1 MAKRKSATAQAPKQ
15 SQHLP
20 RLNIQTT
27 EDDMA
32 VQISDGNAFAIIA
45 AGQRELKVLGRHDE
59 IAAFTEEMT
68 AGDYDHL
75 LQTLCRWFPDVELVQ

>member
-15 SQHLP
+15 SQRLP

-27 EDDMA
+27 EDNVA
-32 VQISDGNAFAIIA
+32 VVLNDGNAFAII
-45 AGQRELKVLGRHDE
+45 GVGRRELEKQGRYDE
-59 IAAFTEEMT
+59 VAAFSAEMM

-75 LQTLCRWFPDVELVQ
+75 LQTMFKWFPDAEIAS